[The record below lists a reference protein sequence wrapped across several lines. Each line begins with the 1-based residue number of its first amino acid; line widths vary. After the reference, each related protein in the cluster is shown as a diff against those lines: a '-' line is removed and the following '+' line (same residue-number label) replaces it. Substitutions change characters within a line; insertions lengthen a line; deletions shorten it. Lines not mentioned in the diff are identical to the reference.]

1 MRARGTL
8 REVHT
13 IGAAAYYVVVM
24 LVYLGTDLLAAWG
37 LNLEFGVAG
46 VVNFAYIVLVAAGAY
61 FYAVFT
67 LGPPAAMGGFQQYII
82 GARLPVAAAVA
93 LAALICGGL
102 GCLIGVTGL
111 KRLRADYQAMVML
124 VISILAT
131 TIIGADTGLFNGN
144 AGLSLIPNPLASVDP
159 ARRGWYYVAVVGV
172 VCAAGY
178 LVLRRFTTGPF
189 GRVLRAVREDEDAAI
204 AVGKNVVGLRLAVQA
219 VGGVYAGLSGA
230 LLAGFI
236 GGWSPSAWEYVET
249 LALLTAIIVG
259 GLGNDAGVLLG
270 VVIVPVLILQG
281 VQFLP
286 QIKSA
291 PQLTGDLGW
300 IILGLLTI
308 AFVFARPQGLIPE
321 RRPRLGVP
329 AVPAEAGAPPARQP
343 GEPEPTCPR
352 RPEGRP
358 RPRPAQPRGPAR
370 AVAPAQPAG
379 PAQAGGAAPAGTLAP
394 RLGTGPAGLA
404 SIIAVRAGAPLT
416 RAVPGDGGP
425 APILIVDGLVKRYGG
440 VHAVDGASLTAAA
453 GGITGL
459 IGPNG
464 AGKSTVLGLVSGFV
478 RPDAGRITF
487 EGRPVAVLP
496 AHRRAR
502 LGIVRTFQLP
512 REFRALTTIENLL
525 VAAPGQRGESAAG
538 VAAGRWRW
546 RRDEDELAE
555 AARGLLRQFGM
566 AEAADERAGRL
577 SGGQKRMLEVMRA
590 LMARPR
596 LLLLDE
602 PMAGL
607 APALAERLEAAC
619 RQLAGA
625 GMSILLVEHEL
636 GVVERLCETV
646 VVMAQGKVISEGRMA
661 ELRTRK
667 EVQDA
672 YVVG

>member
-1 MRARGTL
+1 
-8 REVHT
+8 
-13 IGAAAYYVVVM
+13 M

-67 LGPPAAMGGFQQYII
+67 LGPPATMGGFQQYII
-82 GARLPVAAAVA
+82 GARLPVAVAVA

-159 ARRGWYYVAVVGV
+159 AHRGWYYVAVVGS

-291 PQLTGDLGW
+291 PQLAGDLGW

-329 AVPAEAGAPPARQP
+329 GVPADAGAPPARLP
-343 GEPEPTCPR
+343 GGAGADVPAQAGGPPR
-352 RPEGRP
+352 PRGRP
-358 RPRPAQPRGPAR
+358 RPWNGPAWR
-370 AVAPAQPAG
+370 TSPSGQPS
-379 PAQAGGAAPAGTLAP
+379 PRTSPAGGAAPAGTLAP
-394 RLGTGPAGLA
+394 AAGAGPAGLA
-404 SIIAVRAGAPLT
+404 AIIAVRAGAPLT
-416 RAVPGDGGP
+416 RAVPGDGGR
-425 APILIVDGLVKRYGG
+425 APILSVDGLVKRYGG
-440 VHAVDGASLTAAA
+440 VRAVDGATFTAVA

-487 EGRPVAVLP
+487 DGRDVAALP

-538 VAAGRWRW
+538 VAAGRWLW

-555 AARGLLRQFGM
+555 AARGLLRLFGM
-566 AEAADERAGRL
+566 AGTADERAGRL

-590 LMARPR
+590 LMAGPR

-646 VVMAQGKVISEGRMA
+646 VVMHQGKVISEGRMA

>member
-1 MRARGTL
+1 
-8 REVHT
+8 
-13 IGAAAYYVVVM
+13 M

-61 FYAVFT
+61 LYAVFT

-93 LAALICGGL
+93 LAAVICGIL

-178 LVLRRFTTGPF
+178 LVLRRFTTGPL
-189 GRVLRAVREDEDAAI
+189 GRALRAVRDDEDAAI

-291 PQLTGDLGW
+291 PQLADDLGW

-321 RRPRLGVP
+321 RRPRLGMP
-329 AVPAEAGAPPARQP
+329 AVPVGAAGMPIPPAEAGAPP
-343 GEPEPTCPR
+343 TT
-352 RPEGRP
+352 
-358 RPRPAQPRGPAR
+358 PAEAGVLPAT
-370 AVAPAQPAG
+370 PAEAG
-379 PAQAGGAAPAGTLAP
+379 VLPDPVPGGAGAG
-394 RLGTGPAGLA
+394 
-404 SIIAVRAGAPLT
+404 V
-416 RAVPGDGGP
+416 P
-425 APILIVDGLVKRYGG
+425 APILMVDGLVKRYGG
-440 VHAVDGASLTAAA
+440 VHAVDGASFAAAA
-453 GGITGL
+453 GSITGL

-487 EGRPVAVLP
+487 DGRDVAALP

-538 VAAGRWRW
+538 VVAGRWMW

-555 AARGLLRQFGM
+555 AARGLLRLFGM
-566 AEAADERAGRL
+566 AEAADQRAGRL
-577 SGGQKRMLEVMRA
+577 SGGQKRLLEVMRA

>member
-1 MRARGTL
+1 
-8 REVHT
+8 
-13 IGAAAYYVVVM
+13 M

-61 FYAVFT
+61 LYAVFT

-93 LAALICGGL
+93 LAALICGIL

-178 LVLRRFTTGPF
+178 LVLRRFTTGPL
-189 GRVLRAVREDEDAAI
+189 GRALRAVRDDEDAAI

-286 QIKSA
+286 QIRSA
-291 PQLTGDLGW
+291 PQLADDLGW

-321 RRPRLGVP
+321 RRPRLGMP
-329 AVPAEAGAPPARQP
+329 AVPEGAAALPIPPEKLAQAEGWAQAQGLAQADKLAQAGAS
-343 GEPEPTCPR
+343 
-352 RPEGRP
+352 
-358 RPRPAQPRGPAR
+358 
-370 AVAPAQPAG
+370 
-379 PAQAGGAAPAGTLAP
+379 AQAGGSAQAA
-394 RLGTGPAGLA
+394 GPGGLA
-404 SIIAVRAGAPLT
+404 AIIAVRAGVPLT
-416 RAVPGDGGP
+416 PAIAGDGGR

-440 VHAVDGASLTAAA
+440 VHAVDGASFTAAA

-487 EGRPVAVLP
+487 DGRDVAALP
-496 AHRRAR
+496 AHRRAQ

-538 VAAGRWRW
+538 VAAGRWLW

-555 AARGLLRQFGM
+555 AARGLLRLFGM
-566 AEAADERAGRL
+566 AEAADQRAGRL
-577 SGGQKRMLEVMRA
+577 SGGQKRLLEVMRA

>member
-1 MRARGTL
+1 MVL
-8 REVHT
+8 
-13 IGAAAYYVVVM
+13 

-61 FYAVFT
+61 FYAAFT
-67 LGPPAAMGGFQQYII
+67 LGPPAAMGGFQEYII
-82 GARLPVAAAVA
+82 GLRLPVVLAVV
-93 LAALICGGL
+93 LAALICGVL

-131 TIIGADTGLFNGN
+131 TVVGADTGLFNGN
-144 AGLSLIPNPLASVDP
+144 AGLSLIPNPLASVD
-159 ARRGWYYVAVVGV
+159 ASRRGWYYVAAVAA
-172 VCAAGY
+172 VCVLGY
-178 LVLRRFTTGPF
+178 LALRRFTTGPF

-236 GGWSPSAWEYVET
+236 GGWSPSSWAYVET

-270 VVIVPVLILQG
+270 TAVVPVLILQG

-286 QIKSA
+286 QVKSA
-291 PQLTGDLGW
+291 PQLADDLGW

-308 AFVFARPQGLIPE
+308 AFVFSRPQGLIPE
-321 RRPRLGVP
+321 RRPRYNQPGDLDLALVPEPAP
-329 AVPAEAGAPPARQP
+329 AVS
-343 GEPEPTCPR
+343 
-352 RPEGRP
+352 
-358 RPRPAQPRGPAR
+358 
-370 AVAPAQPAG
+370 PAG
-379 PAQAGGAAPAGTLAP
+379 PAPVARLWSIRAAPTAHIDHTQQA
-394 RLGTGPAGLA
+394 
-404 SIIAVRAGAPLT
+404 
-416 RAVPGDGGP
+416 PGDQ
-425 APILIVDGLVKRYGG
+425 APVLAVAAAVKRYGG
-440 VHAVDGASLTAAA
+440 VHAVDGASFTAAA
-453 GGITGL
+453 GRITGL

-464 AGKSTVLGLVSGFV
+464 AGKSTVLGLVSGFA
-478 RPDAGRITF
+478 RLDAGRIVF
-487 EGRPVAVLP
+487 DGRDVSRLP

-525 VAAPGQRGESAAG
+525 VAAPGQRGESVAG
-538 VAAGRWRW
+538 LAAGRWLW
-546 RRDEDELAE
+546 RRDEEELV
-555 AARGLLRQFGM
+555 ARAQELLGLFGM
-566 AEAADERAGRL
+566 AGQADQRAGRL

-590 LMARPR
+590 LMAGPR

-619 RQLAGA
+619 RQLADDGL
-625 GMSILLVEHEL
+625 SILLVEHEL
-636 GVVERLCETV
+636 RAVERLCEQV

>member
-1 MRARGTL
+1 
-8 REVHT
+8 
-13 IGAAAYYVVVM
+13 M

-46 VVNFAYIVLVAAGAY
+46 VANFAYIVLVAAGAY

-82 GARLPVAAAVA
+82 GARLPVAVAVA

-144 AGLSLIPNPLASVDP
+144 AGLSLIPNPLASVNP
-159 ARRGWYYVAVVGV
+159 AHRGWYYVAVVGA

-291 PQLTGDLGW
+291 PQLAGDLGW

-329 AVPAEAGAPPARQP
+329 GVPAEAGAL
-343 GEPEPTCPR
+343 
-352 RPEGRP
+352 
-358 RPRPAQPRGPAR
+358 
-370 AVAPAQPAG
+370 APAV
-379 PAQAGGAAPAGTLAP
+379 
-394 RLGTGPAGLA
+394 GTGPAGPA
-404 SIIAVRAGAPLT
+404 PITAVQAGAPLT
-416 RAVPGDGGP
+416 RAVPGDGGR
-425 APILIVDGLVKRYGG
+425 APILSVDGLVKRYGG
-440 VHAVDGASLTAAA
+440 VRAVDGASFTAVA

-487 EGRPVAVLP
+487 DGRDVAALP

-502 LGIVRTFQLP
+502 FGIIRTFQLP

-538 VAAGRWRW
+538 MAAGRWLW

-555 AARGLLRQFGM
+555 AARGLLRLFGM
-566 AEAADERAGRL
+566 ADTADKRAGRL

-590 LMARPR
+590 LMAGPR

-619 RQLAGA
+619 RQLADA

-646 VVMAQGKVISEGRMA
+646 VVMAQGKVISTGPMA

>member
-1 MRARGTL
+1 MVL
-8 REVHT
+8 
-13 IGAAAYYVVVM
+13 

-67 LGPPAAMGGFQQYII
+67 LGSPAASGGFQQYII
-82 GARLPVAAAVA
+82 GLKLPVVLAIVA
-93 LAALICGGL
+93 AALICGVL

-131 TIIGADTGLFNGN
+131 TVIGADTGLFDGN

-159 ARRGWYYVAVVGV
+159 ARRGWYYVAVVAV
-172 VCAAGY
+172 VCVLGY
-178 LVLRRFTTGPF
+178 LALRRFTTGPF

-236 GGWSPSAWEYVET
+236 GGWSPSSWEYVET

-270 VVIVPVLILQG
+270 TAIVPVLILQG

-291 PQLTGDLGW
+291 PQLADELGW
-300 IILGLLTI
+300 IILGVLTI
-308 AFVFARPQGLIPE
+308 AFVFSRPQGLIPE
-321 RRPRLGVP
+321 RRPRY
-329 AVPAEAGAPPARQP
+329 
-343 GEPEPTCPR
+343 
-352 RPEGRP
+352 RPK
-358 RPRPAQPRGPAR
+358 
-370 AVAPAQPAG
+370 
-379 PAQAGGAAPAGTLAP
+379 PAQATELGPAGEPAPAGATVDLASIVAIRPAP
-394 RLGTGPAGLA
+394 RLWSDHGHPHPPSPAG
-404 SIIAVRAGAPLT
+404 VGQ
-416 RAVPGDGGP
+416 
-425 APILIVDGLVKRYGG
+425 APILAVDGLRRQYGG
-440 VHAVDGASLTAAA
+440 VRAVDGASFTIAA

-464 AGKSTVLGLVSGFV
+464 AGKSTVLGLISGFLRLDGGTIV
-478 RPDAGRITF
+478 FDGRDVS
-487 EGRPVAVLP
+487 RLP
-496 AHRRAR
+496 AHRRSR

-525 VAAPGQRGESAAG
+525 VAAPHQRGESLAG
-538 VAAGRWRW
+538 VAAGRRLW
-546 RRDEDELAE
+546 RRQEEGLVERATALLA
-555 AARGLLRQFGM
+555 LFGM
-566 AEAADERAGRL
+566 ADKADQRAGQL

-590 LMARPR
+590 LITGPR

-619 RQLAGA
+619 RQLADNGL
-625 GMSILLVEHEL
+625 SILLVEHEL
-636 GVVERLCETV
+636 RAVERLCEQV

>member
-1 MRARGTL
+1 
-8 REVHT
+8 
-13 IGAAAYYVVVM
+13 VVVL

-46 VVNFAYIVLVAAGAY
+46 VANFAYIVLVAAGAY
-61 FYAVFT
+61 FYAVLT
-67 LGPPAAMGGFQQYII
+67 LGSPAASGGFQQYII
-82 GARLPVAAAVA
+82 GGRLPVAVAIAA
-93 LAALICGGL
+93 AALICGVL
-102 GCLIGVTGL
+102 GGLIGITGL

-131 TIIGADTGLFNGN
+131 TVIGADTGLFDGN

-159 ARRGWYYVAVVGV
+159 ATRGWYYVALVGV
-172 VCAAGY
+172 VCVLAY
-178 LVLRRFTTGPF
+178 LALRRFTTGPF

-204 AVGKNVVGLRLAVQA
+204 AVGKNVVGLRLVVQV

-236 GGWSPSAWEYVET
+236 GGWSPSSWQYVET

-270 VVIVPVLILQG
+270 TAIVPVLILQG
-281 VQFLP
+281 VQYLP

-291 PQLTGDLGW
+291 PQLTADLGW

-308 AFVFARPQGLIPE
+308 VFVFTRPQGLIPE
-321 RRPRLGVP
+321 RRPRYRPQP
-329 AVPAEAGAPPARQP
+329 APAADPGPAAATTADLTALARSWSETAAITALSDHKPPAAPRAGQGAGAGAADTAGAP
-343 GEPEPTCPR
+343 
-352 RPEGRP
+352 
-358 RPRPAQPRGPAR
+358 
-370 AVAPAQPAG
+370 APPI
-379 PAQAGGAAPAGTLAP
+379 LA
-394 RLGTGPAGLA
+394 LDGLA
-404 SIIAVRAGAPLT
+404 
-416 RAVPGDGGP
+416 
-425 APILIVDGLVKRYGG
+425 KHFGG
-440 VHAVDGASLTAAA
+440 VRAVDGVSLTVAA
-453 GGITGL
+453 GSITGL

-464 AGKSTVLGLVSGFV
+464 AGKSTVLGLVSGFI
-478 RPDAGRITF
+478 RQDAGSISF
-487 EGRPVAVLP
+487 GGRDVGHLP

-502 LGIVRTFQLP
+502 QGIVRTFQLP

-525 VAAPGQRGESAAG
+525 VAAPRQRGESAAG
-538 VAAGRWRW
+538 VAAGRWLW
-546 RRDEDELAE
+546 GRDEDALAE
-555 AARGLLRQFGM
+555 RAVGLLTLFGM
-566 AEAADERAGRL
+566 AGQADVRAGRL

-590 LMARPR
+590 LMTGPR

-619 RQLAGA
+619 RELAAA

-636 GVVERLCETV
+636 RAVERLCERV
-646 VVMAQGKVISEGRMA
+646 VVLAQGKVISEGRMA

>member
-1 MRARGTL
+1 
-8 REVHT
+8 
-13 IGAAAYYVVVM
+13 M

-61 FYAVFT
+61 LYAVFT

-82 GARLPVAAAVA
+82 GARLPAAAAVA
-93 LAALICGGL
+93 LAALICCGL

-131 TIIGADTGLFNGN
+131 TIVGADTGLFNGN

-159 ARRGWYYVAVVGV
+159 ARRGWYYVAVVAV
-172 VCAAGY
+172 ICTAGY
-178 LVLRRFTTGPF
+178 LVLRRFTTGPL
-189 GRVLRAVREDEDAAI
+189 GRALRAVREDEDAAI
-204 AVGKNVVGLRLAVQA
+204 SVGKNVVGLRLAVQA

-286 QIKSA
+286 QIESA
-291 PQLTGDLGW
+291 PQLADDLGW

-308 AFVFARPQGLIPE
+308 AFVFTRPQGLIPE
-321 RRPRLGVP
+321 RRPRHGMS
-329 AVPAEAGAPPARQP
+329 AVPADTGVPPAEARVPPDEAGAPLADS
-343 GEPEPTCPR
+343 G
-352 RPEGRP
+352 
-358 RPRPAQPRGPAR
+358 
-370 AVAPAQPAG
+370 VAALATGAG
-379 PAQAGGAAPAGTLAP
+379 S
-394 RLGTGPAGLA
+394 AGLA
-404 SIIAVRAGAPLT
+404 GIIAVRTDASSA
-416 RAVPGDGGP
+416 RADPGDGGR
-425 APILIVDGLVKRYGG
+425 APILNVDGLVKRYGG
-440 VHAVDGASLTAAA
+440 VHAVDGATFTAAA

-487 EGRPVAVLP
+487 DGRDVAALP

-538 VAAGRWRW
+538 VAAGRWLW
-546 RRDEDELAE
+546 RRDEDELTE
-555 AARGLLRQFGM
+555 AARGLLRLFGM
-566 AEAADERAGRL
+566 AKTADERAGRL

-590 LMARPR
+590 LMAGPR

-646 VVMAQGKVISEGRMA
+646 VVMHQGKVISEGRMA

>member
-1 MRARGTL
+1 
-8 REVHT
+8 
-13 IGAAAYYVVVM
+13 
-24 LVYLGTDLLAAWG
+24 
-37 LNLEFGVAG
+37 
-46 VVNFAYIVLVAAGAY
+46 VL
-61 FYAVFT
+61 
-67 LGPPAAMGGFQQYII
+67 
-82 GARLPVAAAVA
+82 
-93 LAALICGGL
+93 GGL
-102 GCLIGVTGL
+102 IGITGL

-131 TIIGADTGLFNGN
+131 TVIGADTGLFDGN
-144 AGLSLIPNPLASVDP
+144 AGLSLIPNPLASVNS
-159 ARRGWYYVAVVGV
+159 ATRGWYYVALVGV
-172 VCAAGY
+172 VCVLGY
-178 LVLRRFTTGPF
+178 LALRRFTTGPF

-204 AVGKNVVGLRLAVQA
+204 AVGKNVVGLRLAVQV

-236 GGWSPSAWEYVET
+236 GGWSPSSWQYVET

-270 VVIVPVLILQG
+270 VAIVPVLILQG
-281 VQFLP
+281 VQYLP

-308 AFVFARPQGLIPE
+308 IFVFTRPQGLIPE
-321 RRPRLGVP
+321 RRPRYRVKP
-329 AVPAEAGAPPARQP
+329 APATGPGPAAASVDLAALARSWSEGAAV
-343 GEPEPTCPR
+343 TAVS
-352 RPEGRP
+352 GRKP
-358 RPRPAQPRGPAR
+358 PAQPPA
-370 AVAPAQPAG
+370 AD
-379 PAQAGGAAPAGTLAP
+379 AQAPPVLA
-394 RLGTGPAGLA
+394 LDGLA
-404 SIIAVRAGAPLT
+404 
-416 RAVPGDGGP
+416 
-425 APILIVDGLVKRYGG
+425 KHYGG
-440 VHAVDGASLTAAA
+440 VHAVDGVSFTMAA
-453 GGITGL
+453 GSITGL

-464 AGKSTVLGLVSGFV
+464 AGKSTVLGLISGFI
-478 RPDAGRITF
+478 RLDAGTISF
-487 EGRPVAVLP
+487 GGRDVSHLP

-525 VAAPGQRGESAAG
+525 VAAPRQRGESAAG
-538 VAAGRWRW
+538 VAVGRWLW
-546 RRDEDELAE
+546 GRDEDALVQR
-555 AARGLLRQFGM
+555 ARGLLTLFGM
-566 AEAADERAGRL
+566 AGQADVRAGQL

-590 LMARPR
+590 LMTGPR

-619 RQLAGA
+619 RELAAA

-636 GVVERLCETV
+636 RAVERLCERV
-646 VVMAQGKVISEGRMA
+646 VVMAQGKVLSEGRMA

>member
-1 MRARGTL
+1 
-8 REVHT
+8 
-13 IGAAAYYVVVM
+13 M

-61 FYAVFT
+61 LYAVFT

-159 ARRGWYYVAVVGV
+159 AHRGWYYVAVVGV

-189 GRVLRAVREDEDAAI
+189 GRVLRAVREDEDAAV
-204 AVGKNVVGLRLAVQA
+204 AFGKNVVGLRLAVQA

-329 AVPAEAGAPPARQP
+329 AVPAEAGAAPARLP
-343 GEPEPTCPR
+343 
-352 RPEGRP
+352 
-358 RPRPAQPRGPAR
+358 
-370 AVAPAQPAG
+370 
-379 PAQAGGAAPAGTLAP
+379 GGAGADVP
-394 RLGTGPAGLA
+394 GPAGLA
-404 SIIAVRAGAPLT
+404 SISAVRAGAPLT
-416 RAVPGDGGP
+416 RAVPGAGGP

-440 VHAVDGASLTAAA
+440 VHAVDGASFTAAA

-487 EGRPVAVLP
+487 DGRDVAVLP

-555 AARGLLRQFGM
+555 VARGLLRQFGM

>member
-1 MRARGTL
+1 
-8 REVHT
+8 
-13 IGAAAYYVVVM
+13 M

-61 FYAVFT
+61 LYAVFT

-93 LAALICGGL
+93 LAALICGIL

-178 LVLRRFTTGPF
+178 LVLRRFTTGPL
-189 GRVLRAVREDEDAAI
+189 GRALRAVRDDEDAAI

-291 PQLTGDLGW
+291 PQLADDLGW

-321 RRPRLGVP
+321 RRPRLGMP
-329 AVPAEAGAPPARQP
+329 AVPEGAAALPIPPEKLAQAEGWAQAQGLAQADKLAQAGAS
-343 GEPEPTCPR
+343 
-352 RPEGRP
+352 
-358 RPRPAQPRGPAR
+358 
-370 AVAPAQPAG
+370 
-379 PAQAGGAAPAGTLAP
+379 AQAGGSAQAA
-394 RLGTGPAGLA
+394 GPGGLA
-404 SIIAVRAGAPLT
+404 AIIAVRAGVPLT
-416 RAVPGDGGP
+416 PAIAGDGGR

-440 VHAVDGASLTAAA
+440 VHAVDGASFTAAA

-487 EGRPVAVLP
+487 DGRDVAALP

-538 VAAGRWRW
+538 VAAGRWLW

-555 AARGLLRQFGM
+555 AARGLLRLFGM
-566 AEAADERAGRL
+566 AEAADQRAGRL
-577 SGGQKRMLEVMRA
+577 SGGQKRLLEVMRA

>member
-1 MRARGTL
+1 
-8 REVHT
+8 
-13 IGAAAYYVVVM
+13 M

-61 FYAVFT
+61 LYAVFT

-93 LAALICGGL
+93 LAAAICGIL

-178 LVLRRFTTGPF
+178 LVLRRFTTGPL
-189 GRVLRAVREDEDAAI
+189 GRALRAVRDDEDAAI

-291 PQLTGDLGW
+291 PQLADDLGW

-321 RRPRLGVP
+321 RRPRLGMP
-329 AVPAEAGAPPARQP
+329 AVPVGAAGMPIPPAEAGAPP
-343 GEPEPTCPR
+343 TT
-352 RPEGRP
+352 
-358 RPRPAQPRGPAR
+358 PAEAGVLPAT
-370 AVAPAQPAG
+370 PAEAG
-379 PAQAGGAAPAGTLAP
+379 VLPDPVPGGAGAG
-394 RLGTGPAGLA
+394 
-404 SIIAVRAGAPLT
+404 V
-416 RAVPGDGGP
+416 P

-440 VHAVDGASLTAAA
+440 VHAVDGASFAAAA
-453 GGITGL
+453 GSITGL

-487 EGRPVAVLP
+487 DGRDVAALP

-538 VAAGRWRW
+538 VVAGRWMW

-555 AARGLLRQFGM
+555 AARGLLRLFGM
-566 AEAADERAGRL
+566 AEAADQRAGRL
-577 SGGQKRMLEVMRA
+577 SGGQKRLLEVMRA